1 MDSKKILLWPVLISI
16 IGHVVMISVSGMID
30 LRDNVRTAEIFT
42 VDIQEPEPQQ
52 PPKKE
57 EEKKEV
63 KKSEQAKNEKA
74 INTGGWREDTVDL
87 TSGDV
92 KYGAYLGKI
101 KKRILQIWQYPK
113 KAYDRNEEGV
123 VVVKMSID
131 ADGSV
136 AQAAL
141 IASSGSMLLDE
152 GALGVVRAAAPFAPL
167 PESYSLSRLNITAS
181 FRYKL
186 VE

>member
-1 MDSKKILLWPVLISI
+1 M
-16 IGHVVMISVSGMID
+16 
-30 LRDNVRTAEIFT
+30 
-42 VDIQEPEPQQ
+42 
-52 PPKKE
+52 
-57 EEKKEV
+57 
-63 KKSEQAKNEKA
+63 
-74 INTGGWREDTVDL
+74 
-87 TSGDV
+87 TSSDV

-136 AQAAL
+136 AQATL